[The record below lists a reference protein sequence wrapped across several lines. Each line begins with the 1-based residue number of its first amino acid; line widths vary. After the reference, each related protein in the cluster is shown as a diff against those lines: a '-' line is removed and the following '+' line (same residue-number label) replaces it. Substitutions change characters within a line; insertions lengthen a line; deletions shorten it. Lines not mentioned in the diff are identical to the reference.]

1 METTQLNSKLQK
13 EKILVQQL
21 WKSLG
26 GAWLLLQTWRKTMNK
41 NIKTIIETI
50 LSKLFPVESFGRC
63 SVFVQQSWIERH
75 MQEPYLKDI
84 LWSKR

>member
-1 METTQLNSKLQK
+1 METTLLTSKLQK
-13 EKILVQQL
+13 EKILAQQL
-21 WKSLG
+21 WKCLD
-26 GAWLLLQTWRKTMNK
+26 GAWLLLKKEKRKMNK
-41 NIKTIIETI
+41 NLKTVIETI

-84 LWSKR
+84 MWSKR